1 MYWRKVFSGLAVV
14 EGLSF
19 LTSAAGQ
26 TTRVSTNMCGKGSPA
41 VLTTNGTVCGTHLPT
56 FLQDAF
62 LGVPFA
68 EPPVRDLRLR
78 HPVSYNTTYT
88 AYNATSQP
96 PSCPGYGGFDVGIG
110 PMNEDCLYLNI
121 VAPSGASRA
130 TRKLPVLV
138 WIYGGGFDAG
148 GVADPRFNMSYI
160 VQESSAIGRPILG
173 VSINYRVGGWG
184 FLASKEVLESG
195 SANIGLFD
203 QRLALR
209 WLREN
214 VAGFGGDPDQIT
226 IWGESAG
233 AFSVVYHLIGFD
245 GQHDNMFRAAIMESG
260 TMLGPAIQDSHTMSL
275 EGGYQKLYD
284 NVTKEVGCDTAKD
297 TLDCLR
303 TVPYTESLA
312 QGMVADVAVLL
323 GANTDEG
330 TATFW
335 GPRGSLQTTT
345 DVADF
350 VQSLNGG
357 GLARNEVDELLL
369 LYPDVPSLGCP
380 YGTGRERFADQGW
393 MYKRGASI
401 AGDIFVH
408 AGRRGTA
415 SFFAQ
420 RKRNKRNLVYSYRFD
435 QPPWNGKEEL
445 IATVPPVYSTHFS
458 ELIFVFHN
466 PSHDLSNYIGPYSSY
481 HQLSK
486 LMCRSW
492 ISFVHDLDP
501 NHHHIPGA
509 PFWPVYDSENPI
521 NIVYRASDNNGGT
534 YLELD
539 TYREAQLDWWNEHWP
554 TLRS

>member
-1 MYWRKVFSGLAVV
+1 
-14 EGLSF
+14 
-19 LTSAAGQ
+19 
-26 TTRVSTNMCGKGSPA
+26 
-41 VLTTNGTVCGTHLPT
+41 
-56 FLQDAF
+56 
-62 LGVPFA
+62 
-68 EPPVRDLRLR
+68 
-78 HPVSYNTTYT
+78 
-88 AYNATSQP
+88 
-96 PSCPGYGGFDVGIG
+96 
-110 PMNEDCLYLNI
+110 
-121 VAPSGASRA
+121 
-130 TRKLPVLV
+130 
-138 WIYGGGFDAG
+138 
-148 GVADPRFNMSYI
+148 MSYI

-233 AFSVVYHLIGFD
+233 AFSVGYHLVGFD

-303 TVPYTESLA
+303 KVPYTSLFKAFEPQVYTPILDGIFLTRNPSESLA
-312 QGMVADVAVLL
+312 QGRVADVAVLL

-335 GPRGSLQTTT
+335 GPRGSLQTTA

-420 RKRNKRNLVYSYRFD
+420 RKRKQRNLVYSYRFD

-458 ELIFVFHN
+458 EVRVLFTGSSVDDLITAIVNIRF
-466 PSHDLSNYIGPYSSY
+466 PQPLS
-481 HQLSK
+481 
-486 LMCRSW
+486 
-492 ISFVHDLDP
+492 
-501 NHHHIPGA
+501 
-509 PFWPVYDSENPI
+509 
-521 NIVYRASDNNGGT
+521 
-534 YLELD
+534 
-539 TYREAQLDWWNEHWP
+539 
-554 TLRS
+554 